1 MPLSDLVRNVG
12 DVLSRADTLFGTADP
27 DAAATVADHMTGA
40 TDAIRSGQELAASM
54 TGDAVTNYADFA
66 QGTRDALDHLS
77 GVESELGQRL
87 QEAAETVTAAK
98 SASQSAL
105 DVVSSASDA
114 LEYLK
119 DSPTVELAVI
129 HALQGAGR
137 SRARADPDP
146 PGGRRAA
153 RRAAARARLLK
164 TETVAGPDQPDGSM
178 RGSVLICVTA
188 TVAGVRSVSSAAHF
202 AGAWR
207 PRTGCG

>member
-27 DAAATVADHMTGA
+27 DAAATAADQLTDA
-40 TDAIRSGQELAASM
+40 TDAIRSGQEQAASM

-77 GVESELGQRL
+77 GVESDLGQRL
-87 QEAAETVTAAK
+87 QEAAEAVTAAK

-129 HALQGAGR
+129 HALQAQVGHELALIRTHQAVAEQLGAQ
-137 SRARADPDP
+137 
-146 PGGRRAA
+146 
-153 RRAAARARLLK
+153 L
-164 TETVAGPDQPDGSM
+164 
-178 RGSVLICVTA
+178 RGL
-188 TVAGVRSVSSAAHF
+188 GY
-202 AGAWR
+202 
-207 PRTGCG
+207 